1 MHDKVNV
8 VTQLKYIPSERF
20 LANLETN
27 KRLAAF
33 ESDGTQYLSIYG
45 IVLLLGV
52 YRGYAAQFVVERL
65 NICYKVQ
72 KPMGRPTYCVKA
84 KDWERVVKFIEDKLA
99 RKGVTVTPAAP
110 VSATTIEAEAN

>member
-1 MHDKVNV
+1 M
-8 VTQLKYIPSERF
+8 TQLKYIPSERF
-20 LANLETN
+20 LANPDTN

-33 ESDGTQYLSIYG
+33 ESDGTQYFSVYG

-65 NICYKVQ
+65 PVCYKVQ

-84 KDWERVVKFIEDKLA
+84 KDWERVVRFVEDKIA
-99 RKGVTVTPAAP
+99 RKGLTVAPAQTQ
-110 VSATTIEAEAN
+110 SGAN